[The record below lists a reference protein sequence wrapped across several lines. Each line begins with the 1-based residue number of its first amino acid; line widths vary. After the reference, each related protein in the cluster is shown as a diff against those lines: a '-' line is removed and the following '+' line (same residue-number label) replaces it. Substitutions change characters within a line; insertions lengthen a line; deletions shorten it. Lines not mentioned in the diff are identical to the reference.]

1 MVWLQTGPKKRN
13 IIGVLDGGWVH
24 SGVFCRMQMIYQ
36 IQKQVKKTRRALGS
50 TLKYR
55 ILFLTLFLI
64 SLMCLHIFAM
74 FVFEGMGWG
83 DAAWLT
89 ITTATTVGYG
99 DISASSTAGRWS
111 TFILMYAGGIFV
123 LAQLAGLVFE
133 ASQWRVTQR
142 QQGKLP
148 VRARGHI
155 VIFGWREDFL
165 ISAVREIR
173 ESITPLNEEE
183 IVIVSPNIELLP
195 DVLRD
200 LDVHHVSG
208 PFYEA
213 TVLAKANIKRAVRLV
228 IIPDSDEPVA
238 DFVSLDLVDRLR
250 KETPDTPIIMACL
263 RQEMEPAAM
272 RMGATEVLTFGPNYP
287 DMLTRSVL
295 AIGAEKVVEELI
307 VHAGAEMIVIHLPLK
322 SSVEQ
327 VLSLTDS
334 HAILLGYR
342 KNDGQY
348 AVHPT
353 REDRLEDNVLIF
365 LVDVDPY
372 GSAAAA
378 EKMLISLLQPL
389 VEDRTITS
397 FGEPE
402 NLGII
407 GGQDRVTA
415 SYLRALQRQLGT
427 IVVSHLCEDCWRDE
441 GLSANDLEN
450 MEAVILLADDPAA
463 PASDARTFVTIKYLR
478 QQLGYTGRLIVEGV
492 LTENRT
498 RFEAAGAT
506 DVIRPVTQN
515 LDILA
520 RCILTGAEE
529 ILDSL
534 YSSYGPQELISM
546 EMDLRTDWLSFC
558 RSVYALALPLAFED
572 SRGRVVVP
580 PADYLL
586 GEGKIFLLVDR
597 AGELDYWEIR
607 EALKGMVH

>member
-1 MVWLQTGPKKRN
+1 
-13 IIGVLDGGWVH
+13 
-24 SGVFCRMQMIYQ
+24 MQVIYQ
-36 IQKQVKKTRRALGS
+36 IQKRAKKARRALGS

-55 ILFLTLFLI
+55 ILFLALFLL
-64 SLMCLHIFAM
+64 SLMCLHMLAM
-74 FVFEGMGWG
+74 VIFEGIGLG

-111 TFILMYAGGIFV
+111 TAILMYAGGIFV
-123 LAQLAGLVFE
+123 LAQLAGLIFE

-142 QQGKLP
+142 QQGKLAI
-148 VRARGHI
+148 RARGHI

-165 ISAVREIR
+165 VSAIREVR
-173 ESITPLNEEE
+173 ESISPLNDED

-213 TVLAKANIKRAVRLV
+213 TVLAKANIQRAARLV
-228 IIPDSDEPVA
+228 IIPDTDEPEA
-238 DFVSLDLVDRLR
+238 DFVNLDLVNRLR
-250 KETPDTPIIMACL
+250 KEAPDTPIIMACL
-263 RQEMEPAAM
+263 RQEMEPVAEK
-272 RMGATEVLTFGPNYP
+272 MGVTEVLTFGPNYP
-287 DMLTRSVL
+287 DMLTRAVL

-307 VHAGAEMIVIHLPLK
+307 VHAGAEMVVIHLPLRG
-322 SSVEQ
+322 SVGQ
-327 VLSLTDS
+327 ILGLTDS

-342 KNDGQY
+342 KDDGQY
-348 AVHPT
+348 AVHPA
-353 REDRLEDNVLIF
+353 REDQLEDNVIIF

-378 EKMLISLLQPL
+378 EKTLVALLQPL
-389 VEDRTITS
+389 VEDRTIRS
-397 FGEPE
+397 FDEPKS
-402 NLGII
+402 LGII
-407 GGQDRVTA
+407 GGRNRVNA
-415 SYLRALQRQLGT
+415 AYLRALQRQLGT
-427 IVVSHLCEDCWRDE
+427 VEVSHLCEDCWQEE
-441 GLSANDLEN
+441 GLSTMELKEL
-450 MEAVILLADDPAA
+450 EAVILLSDDPGA
-463 PASDARTFVTIKYLR
+463 PDSDARTFVTINYLR
-478 QQLGYTGRLIVEGV
+478 RELGYTGRLIVEGV

-534 YSSYGPQELISM
+534 YSSYGPQELIRM
-546 EMDLRTDWLSFC
+546 EMELNTDWLTFC
-558 RSVYALALPLAFED
+558 RSVYSLALPLAFED
-572 SRGRVVVP
+572 TRGRVVVP
-580 PADYLL
+580 PPDYQL
-586 GEGKIFLLVDR
+586 GKGQVYMLVDR
-597 AGELDYWEIR
+597 AGELDYWEVR
-607 EALKGMVH
+607 EALRGMVSAH

>member
-1 MVWLQTGPKKRN
+1 
-13 IIGVLDGGWVH
+13 
-24 SGVFCRMQMIYQ
+24 MQIVYQ
-36 IQKQVKKTRRALGS
+36 IQKRVKKARRSLGS

-55 ILFLTLFLI
+55 ILFLTLFLL
-64 SLMCLHIFAM
+64 SLMCLHILAM
-74 FVFEGMGWG
+74 VVFEGVSWG

-142 QQGKLP
+142 QQGKLAI
-148 VRARGHI
+148 RARGHI

-165 ISAVREIR
+165 VSAIREIR
-173 ESITPLNEEE
+173 ESITPLNDEE
-183 IVIVSPNIELLP
+183 IVIVSPNIDLLP

-200 LDVHHVSG
+200 LDVHHVNG

-213 TVLAKANIKRAVRLV
+213 TVLAKANINRAARLV
-228 IIPDSDEPVA
+228 IIPDSDDPES
-238 DFVSLDLVDRLR
+238 DFVNLDLVNRLR
-250 KETPDTPIIMACL
+250 KESPDTPIIMACL
-263 RQEMEPAAM
+263 RQEMEAAA
-272 RMGATEVLTFGPNYP
+272 RQMGVSEVLTFGPNYP
-287 DMLTRSVL
+287 DMLARAVL
-295 AIGAEKVVEELI
+295 AIGAERVVEELI
-307 VHAGAEMIVIHLPLK
+307 VHAGAEMVVVHLPLK
-322 SSVEQ
+322 GSVDQ
-327 VLSLTDS
+327 ILSLTDS

-342 KNDGQY
+342 KDDGQY
-348 AVHPT
+348 AVHPA
-353 REDRLEDNVLIF
+353 REDTLEDNVLIF

-378 EKMLISLLQPL
+378 EEKLTTLLQPL
-389 VEDRTITS
+389 VEDREIST
-397 FGEPE
+397 FDEPDS
-402 NLGII
+402 LGII
-407 GGQDRVTA
+407 GNKHRVSA
-415 SYLRALQRQLGT
+415 AYLRALQRQLGS
-427 IVVSHLCEDCWRDE
+427 VKVSHLCEDCWADNALTKE
-441 GLSANDLEN
+441 ALKDK
-450 MEAVILLADDPAA
+450 EAVILLSDDPGA
-463 PASDARTFVTIKYLR
+463 PNSDARTFVTINYLR
-478 QQLGYTGRLIVEGV
+478 KELGYTGRLIVEGV

-546 EMDLRTDWLSFC
+546 EMDLNTDWISFS
-558 RSVYALALPLAFED
+558 RSVYSLALPLAFED

-586 GEGKIFLLVDR
+586 GKGTVFLLIDR
-597 AGELDYWEIR
+597 AGEMDYWEMR
-607 EALKGMVH
+607 EALRGMV

>member
-1 MVWLQTGPKKRN
+1 
-13 IIGVLDGGWVH
+13 
-24 SGVFCRMQMIYQ
+24 
-36 IQKQVKKTRRALGS
+36 
-50 TLKYR
+50 
-55 ILFLTLFLI
+55 
-64 SLMCLHIFAM
+64 MCLHSLALV
-74 FVFEGMGWG
+74 VFEGGRWG

-89 ITTATTVGYG
+89 ITSATTVGYG
-99 DISASSTAGRWS
+99 DISAASPAGRWS

-142 QQGKLP
+142 QQGKLR
-148 VRARGHI
+148 VRARNHI
-155 VIFGWREDFL
+155 VVFGWREDFL
-165 ISAVREIR
+165 ISAIREMR

-183 IVIVSPNIELLP
+183 SVIVRPNIELLP

-213 TVLAKANIKRAVRLV
+213 TVLAKASVHRAARLV
-228 IIPDSDEPVA
+228 IIPDSDDPAA

-250 KETPDTPIIMACL
+250 KEAPETPIVMACL
-263 RQEMEPAAM
+263 DQAMEPAAM
-272 RMGATEVLTFGPNYP
+272 RMGATEALTFGPNYP

-295 AIGAEKVVEELI
+295 ALGSEKVVEELI

-322 SSVEQ
+322 SSVEE

-348 AVHPT
+348 AVHPV
-353 REDRLEDNVLIF
+353 REERLEDNVLIF

-378 EKMLISLLQPL
+378 EAKLVSLLQPL
-389 VEDRTITS
+389 VEDRTISS
-397 FGEPE
+397 FGEPKS
-402 NLGII
+402 LGII
-407 GGQDRVTA
+407 GGKDRVTA
-415 SYLRALQRQLGT
+415 AYLRALQRQLGT
-427 IVVSHLCEDCWRDE
+427 VAVSHLCEDCWQGE
-441 GLSANDLEN
+441 GLSKADLESQ
-450 MEAVILLADDPAA
+450 EAVILLADDPGAS
-463 PASDARTFVTIKYLR
+463 PSDAKTFVAIKYLR
-478 QQLGYTGRLIVEGV
+478 QEMGYTGRLIVEGV

-520 RCILTGAEE
+520 RCVLTGAEE

-546 EMDLRTDWLSFC
+546 EMDLNTDWLSFS
-558 RSVYALALPLAFED
+558 RSVYSLALPLAFED

-586 GEGKIFLLVDR
+586 GKGTAFLLVDR

-607 EALKGMVH
+607 EALRGMM